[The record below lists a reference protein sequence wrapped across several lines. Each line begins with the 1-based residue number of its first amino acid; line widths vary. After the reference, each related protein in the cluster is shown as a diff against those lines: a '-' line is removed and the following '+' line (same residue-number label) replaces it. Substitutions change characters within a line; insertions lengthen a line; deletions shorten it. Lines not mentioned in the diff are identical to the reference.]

1 MEISFLK
8 IKRIYIV
15 VIRLIN
21 HCIIYRLQILYAK
34 LEYNY
39 VYYITIFK
47 KLSNRLQFLSYP
59 LIKYWQLK
67 VSLDKVSRVESILQS
82 YIYIIYIYINLCT
95 RILKI
100 NRLKIPKV
108 QTS

>member
-15 VIRLIN
+15 VIGLIN

-59 LIKYWQLK
+59 LIKY
-67 VSLDKVSRVESILQS
+67 
-82 YIYIIYIYINLCT
+82 
-95 RILKI
+95 
-100 NRLKIPKV
+100 
-108 QTS
+108 